1 MSHARRIDR
10 MVIWLIVLPLAA
22 LMLFI
27 IVARALRRLRPKAPD
42 ATRYDSTIEQLV
54 RLHQSGEITADEFER
69 AKAEVLARRPV
80 EPVDPSKRGFEVLQA
95 PRPTFQSLEE
105 RSSP

>member
-1 MSHARRIDR
+1 MSHALRIDL
-10 MVIWLIVLPLAA
+10 MVIWLVVLPLAA

-27 IVARALRRLRPKAPD
+27 IVARALRRLRPKSPD
-42 ATRYDSTIEQLV
+42 ATHYDFTIEQLL
-54 RLHQSGEITADEFER
+54 RLHRSGEISVEQFER

-80 EPVDPSKRGFEVLQA
+80 ERVDPAKRGFEVLQA
-95 PRPTFQSLEE
+95 RRPTFQSLEE